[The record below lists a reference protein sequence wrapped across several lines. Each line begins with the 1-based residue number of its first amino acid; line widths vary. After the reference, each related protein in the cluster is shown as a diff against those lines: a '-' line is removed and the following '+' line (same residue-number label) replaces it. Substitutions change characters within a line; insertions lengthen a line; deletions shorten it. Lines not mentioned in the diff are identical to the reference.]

1 MAAGLARPETRAV
14 ELLDGGGGRLVVR
27 SRLIIGLVV
36 RQIGADHEQGLGP
49 APEAVER
56 SGHRRGRR
64 VADQERH
71 EGEVAEHGLE
81 ERQLDLERVLGL
93 VRHVG
98 RRDLRQVADRSD
110 RIVVD
115 RDVAKRRAEG
125 LGDRQG
131 EAAERHDVRRPDHD
145 DAAQPGGARA
155 ERAEGAAGH
164 RPGVD
169 VAGMGRDQRLGRTL
183 AGRALGRGKETLDH
197 GPQATRLC
205 GIERACHRRR
215 ADAAHPRPSPVAR
228 IWPKA
233 HLMWHAR
240 RPD

>member
-14 ELLDGGGGRLVVR
+14 ELLDGRGGRLVVR

-49 APEAVER
+49 APEALER

-169 VAGMGRDQRLGRTL
+169 VAGMGRDQRLGR
-183 AGRALGRGKETLDH
+183 
-197 GPQATRLC
+197 P
-205 GIERACHRRR
+205 RR
-215 ADAAHPRPSPVAR
+215 ASSRARQGNPRPWPAGDPALRDRTCLPPPAGGCCSPTPSPVAR